1 MLGLLEA
8 TLSDGNSK
16 EKLLHFDFNMD
27 TVPFDLTMGV
37 VTKFFSPSPP

>member
-16 EKLLHFDFNMD
+16 EELLHFDFNVD
-27 TVPFDLTMGV
+27 TVPFDLNMGAV
-37 VTKFFSPSPP
+37 IKFFSPSPP